1 MCDGVPPRRLWPAP
15 ATYRGPVQVSSPVRA
30 RPLLSNGAA
39 AGAVGAALLLVAAA
53 AVVGARLT
61 ATGTRLFLGAPP
73 LFAQW
78 QPHTGPGTIPVVLL
92 AAAGVV
98 LSRRAVDTLRT
109 GTLLAGGYAVA
120 LGWTFLLDAVDRS
133 QRAFGA
139 PLADP
144 NEYLADLP
152 RITSVS
158 GFLRTFTDHI
168 IDFRPGSWT
177 THVSSHPPLATLFFW
192 ALDRLGMAGA
202 GWAGIWVIVIGCTV
216 TITVPVTLRL
226 VGSPAAARRV
236 VPFLVFTPSAV
247 WVGTSADGM
256 FAGVAAAAIAVLTLA
271 ATRRRP
277 WAAATLG
284 AAGGV
289 LAAATVFLSYG
300 LAVLVVPA
308 AALLVLTRRRAAGW
322 ALAWGTACGAAGA
335 VFALFAAGGF
345 WWPQGLSLLH
355 TRYYQGIAAQRP
367 YGYFVWADLAALT
380 VSAGPVLAVSLTVA
394 ARRIRAMDPVAV
406 LVAAAALAVL
416 VADLSGLSKAETERI
431 WLPFVP
437 WLMGATGLL
446 KGRMTWW
453 LCSIQI
459 ITALAVNHL
468 LLTHW

>member
-1 MCDGVPPRRLWPAP
+1 MTMHRRTSAGSCPAP
-15 ATYRGPVQVSSPVRA
+15 TVTGVEVSSPVRA

-61 ATGTRLFLGAPP
+61 ASGSRLYLGAPP

-78 QPHTGPGTIPVVLL
+78 LPHTGPGTIPVVLL
-92 AAAGVV
+92 AVAAIV
-98 LSRRAVDTLRT
+98 LSGRAVDTLRT
-109 GTLLAGGYAVA
+109 GTLLAGGYVVS

-158 GFLRTFTDHI
+158 GFLRTFADHI
-168 IDFRPGSWT
+168 VDFRPGSWT

-202 GWAGIWVIVIGCTV
+202 GWAGVWVIVIGCTV

-256 FAGVAAAAIAVLTLA
+256 FAGVAASALAVLTLA
-271 ATRRRP
+271 ATRRRH
-277 WAAATLG
+277 WAAAVLG
-284 AAGGV
+284 TAGGV

-300 LAVLVVPA
+300 LAVLAVPA
-308 AALLVLTRRRAAGW
+308 AALLLLTRRRRADGW
-322 ALAWGTACGAAGA
+322 PLAWGTAGAAAGA

-394 ARRIRAMDPVAV
+394 ARRIRVLDPAAV
-406 LVAAAALAVL
+406 LVAATALAVL

-437 WLMGATGLL
+437 WLMGAAGLL

-453 LCSIQI
+453 LCSIQV

-468 LLTHW
+468 LLTPW